1 MCLNVVVMAKEFFEK
16 WGVGK
21 VCEVAVHFGGVRIS
35 KRQLG
40 TGGMV
45 LGTPEWVK
53 GWEDISRVLKHSWQ
67 VALGE
72 GGICTRWSCN
82 ISAGADMTKQPDLD
96 VRQGITA

>member
-21 VCEVAVHFGGVRIS
+21 VCEVALHFGGVRIS

-45 LGTPEWVK
+45 LGSLS
-53 GWEDISRVLKHSWQ
+53 G
-67 VALGE
+67 
-72 GGICTRWSCN
+72 
-82 ISAGADMTKQPDLD
+82 
-96 VRQGITA
+96 